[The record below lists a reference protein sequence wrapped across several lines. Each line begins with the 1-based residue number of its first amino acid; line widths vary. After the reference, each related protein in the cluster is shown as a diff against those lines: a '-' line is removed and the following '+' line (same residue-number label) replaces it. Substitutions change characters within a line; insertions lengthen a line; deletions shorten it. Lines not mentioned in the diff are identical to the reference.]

1 MFHSAPLVLH
11 TPPDAEVAQF
21 SKAKLA
27 HIRGRFDDI
36 TGFVYQFP
44 HLVPDVHAALN
55 QMRVVTDVAYR
66 KQRCAQI
73 FHPPYL
79 LELSQKLNKA
89 IEVAR
94 SSPNAQNAWLNWC
107 SNGFGL
113 SSKLTTDYNL
123 SVALKA
129 VDTISAHYGTPFTL
143 GGIPGLIAREASTR
157 PTKPLGCHH
166 DQYQPTK
173 LIADLETYLA
183 TPGQAD
189 DFRNWAIQKGIQTL
203 VHSVGGKTANDSATH
218 GYKNLTPRGLLA
230 IMEFLRDGPYNDAA
244 VFGKDRTRAHFFDPK
259 KTTGPWFYNL
269 DAVLG
274 LVNARLAAIGLSP
287 IHPAKMAPEIADGNA
302 VLAWFCIGTPHFV
315 PGSTARRFTTTIC
328 IQSKAVSADNYTGMK
343 RRLDDLVDLANE
355 DDDVAGPAAKRLKA
369 NSKSTA
375 DGTANKRPDLVVE
388 LMQKGAPFH
397 SMLPKRATA
406 DAFLGKVR
414 RA

>member
-1 MFHSAPLVLH
+1 MFHAVSLVLP
-11 TPPDAEVAQF
+11 TPPDAEVAEF
-21 SKAKLA
+21 SAAKLD
-27 HIRGRFDDI
+27 HIRGRFDD
-36 TGFVYQFP
+36 TDFAKEFP
-44 HLVPDVHAALN
+44 HLVPDVHAALH
-55 QMRVVTDVAYR
+55 QMRITTDAAYR
-66 KQRCAQI
+66 KRLCAKI
-73 FHPPYL
+73 CTPPYS
-79 LELSQKLNKA
+79 LEVIQKLNKA

-113 SSKLTTDYNL
+113 TSKLTTDYNL
-123 SVALKA
+123 SIAMAA
-129 VDTISAHYGTPFTL
+129 VDRISAHYGTEFTL
-143 GGIPGLIAREASTR
+143 GGIPGLIAREASTT
-157 PTKPLGCHH
+157 PSKPLGCHH
-166 DQYQPTK
+166 DQYHPTK

-189 DFRNWAIQKGIQTL
+189 DFRNWAVQKGIQTL

-218 GYKNLTPRGLLA
+218 GYKNLTPRALLT
-230 IMEFLRDGPYNDAA
+230 IMQFLRDGPYNAAA
-244 VFGKDRTRAHFFDPK
+244 VFGNNRTRAHFFDPK

-274 LVNARLAAIGLSP
+274 PVNARLAAIGLSP
-287 IHPAKMAPEIADGNA
+287 IHPAKMAPDSPDENA
-302 VLAWFCIGTPHFV
+302 VLCWFCVGTPHFV
-315 PGSTARRFTTTIC
+315 PGSTARRFTSTLC
-328 IQSKAVSADNYTGMK
+328 IQSKTVSADNYAGMK
-343 RRLDDLVDLANE
+343 RRLDDLVDLADE

-369 NSKSTA
+369 NTKATA
-375 DGTANKRPDLVVE
+375 DGTANKRPDLVVD